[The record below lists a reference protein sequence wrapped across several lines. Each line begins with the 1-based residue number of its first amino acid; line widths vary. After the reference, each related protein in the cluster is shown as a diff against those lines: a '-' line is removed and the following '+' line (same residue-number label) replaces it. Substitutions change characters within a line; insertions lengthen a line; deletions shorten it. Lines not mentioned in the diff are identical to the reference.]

1 MNSVRRTRLP
11 ITVKVMKYIAAIQSG
26 TARSSTAP
34 AWFGVV
40 VVYRV
45 ELGYVG
51 MKALRTSK

>member
-34 AWFGVV
+34 AWSGVAVV
-40 VVYRV
+40 VVYRLT
-45 ELGYVG
+45 LGV
-51 MKALRTSK
+51 LE